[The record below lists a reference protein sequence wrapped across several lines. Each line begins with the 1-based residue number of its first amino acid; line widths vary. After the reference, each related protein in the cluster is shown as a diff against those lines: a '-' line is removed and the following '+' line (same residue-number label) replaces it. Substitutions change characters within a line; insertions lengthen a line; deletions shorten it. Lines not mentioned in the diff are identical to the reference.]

1 MPNPEVP
8 IEVYF
13 ETSEINFRDKI

>member
-13 ETSEINFRDKI
+13 ETSKIGDKI